1 MSSRVTM
8 QDIADALGLSRN
20 TVSKAINNTG
30 IIAQSTRELI
40 IRKAV
45 EMGYRQFSD
54 ASFSGVS
61 IPGINPSGYSH
72 ELMSGATPVKP
83 ALPDKKE
90 IALITASRPGN
101 SHFAVTTLDR
111 MQQIFS
117 SYGYYMTIYSLLPN
131 DLDSLRLPV
140 NLNLAGLAGIFSIEL
155 FHYEY
160 CRMLSTLGIPYLMID
175 APSWIDR
182 EALTADILLMENKK
196 AIYKFLKQMA
206 DKGMKTVGFIG
217 NMKHCRS
224 FLERGAA
231 CISAAVFYGFES
243 VQPYS
248 ILSFPPGKRPGRV
261 TDYTEELYVM
271 LSKMPSLPQIL
282 ICANDFLAIN
292 TISSLRRMGVHCP
305 DDILV
310 LGFDDSP
317 ESRFHSPSLSTVHIH
332 TQGMG
337 RLAAE
342 LLLGRISDDTREY
355 RIAYLPS
362 DLILRESTGT
372 SIE

>member
-1 MSSRVTM
+1 MSARVTM

-40 IRKAV
+40 LRKAV

-54 ASFSGVS
+54 ASFSGISISGVNPAGFSQPITSGVS
-61 IPGINPSGYSH
+61 
-72 ELMSGATPVKP
+72 PVQP
-83 ALPDKKE
+83 ASTDRRE

-101 SHFAVTTLDR
+101 SHFGVTTLDR

-117 SYGYYMTIYSLLPN
+117 SYGYCLTIYTLLPG
-131 DLDSLRLPV
+131 DLDLLRLPG
-140 NLNLAGLAGIFSIEL
+140 NLNTSNLAGIFSIEL

-160 CRMLSTLGIPYLMID
+160 CRMLSSLGLPFLMID
-175 APSWIDR
+175 GPAEFHRDDIS
-182 EALTADILLMENKK
+182 ADLLLMENKK
-196 AIYKFLKQMA
+196 GIYTFLQQMA
-206 DKGMKTVGFIG
+206 AKGKKTVGFIG

-224 FLERGAA
+224 FFERGAA
-231 CISAAVFYGFES
+231 CISAAAYYGYEP

-248 ILSFPPGKRPGRV
+248 ILVYPPKTSPARIA
-261 TDYTEELYVM
+261 DSSDELYVM
-271 LSKMPSLPQIL
+271 LRKIPVLPEIL
-282 ICANDFLAIN
+282 VCANDFLAIN
-292 TISSLRRMGVHCP
+292 LISSLRRMGVSCP
-305 DDILV
+305 EDVLV

-337 RLAAE
+337 RIAAE
-342 LLLGRISDDTREY
+342 LLLGRITDISREY
-355 RIAYLPS
+355 RITYMPTE
-362 DLILRESTGT
+362 LILRESTEERP
-372 SIE
+372 I